1 MLWYGSWQEI
11 YTWVWL
17 SMHIIPKNE
26 NRSKLY
32 KNLICGKLS
41 LNGDI
46 CLTQDAIGVSVW
58 HSDDAWHWVE
68 IPGMMYRCCSF
79 LFPFSKLI
87 LRDNGRRTLSCLSW
101 LKKDSF
107 GDYTKLIRLS
117 TIKIIILKYC
127 DHLTVS
133 VFLRRPVDFVLEWQC
148 WDARQLTR
156 QRSSWVVRRMEQIYW
171 ENQRGNQDLLLVKHN
186 PWLVLQ
192 HSFSSPQETCLS
204 FEFWDIFNH
213 ALESPFQLGSVERN
227 SIPCISKRLG

>member
-1 MLWYGSWQEI
+1 MLWYRLWQEI

-41 LNGDI
+41 LNRDVY
-46 CLTQDAIGVSVW
+46 LTQDAIGVSVW
-58 HSDDAWHWVE
+58 HSDDAQHWVE
-68 IPGMMYRCCSF
+68 TPGMMYRCCSCRTLQGRCF

-127 DHLTVS
+127 DVT
-133 VFLRRPVDFVLEWQC
+133 
-148 WDARQLTR
+148 T
-156 QRSSWVVRRMEQIYW
+156 
-171 ENQRGNQDLLLVKHN
+171 
-186 PWLVLQ
+186 
-192 HSFSSPQETCLS
+192 
-204 FEFWDIFNH
+204 
-213 ALESPFQLGSVERN
+213 
-227 SIPCISKRLG
+227 